1 MSSTPLLRGRIARL
15 ALFLPLLALIA
26 LALTGCGTDTPQNTF
41 APEGPVAKDQRDIF
55 LYAMWPA
62 IAIMILV
69 EVGLVVLLLRFRRRR
84 DDEVP
89 KQTHGN
95 TPLEIGWTVIP
106 AILLAILAIPMLIIL
121 FDIGREPKDDAFVV
135 NVTGAQWLWLFEY
148 PDVLDEN
155 GDPVTTTGEFHF
167 PAGQEVAIHLR
178 AQDVIHS
185 FAIPRLAGT
194 RDAIPS
200 ADLDDEPGLD
210 HVETMWIR
218 ADEPGTYSGQCRE
231 FCGLGHA
238 DMKIV
243 AHADSPD
250 DFEAW
255 MAEVSVS
262 SNPEGQG
269 DEVRAER

>member
-1 MSSTPLLRGRIARL
+1 VKLTPLLRGRVARL
-15 ALFLPLLALIA
+15 LVFLPLLALVA
-26 LALTGCGTDTPQNTF
+26 LILTGCGTDTPQNTF
-41 APEGPVAKDQRDIF
+41 APEGPVAGDQRKIF

-69 EVGLVVLLLRFRRRR
+69 EVGLVVILLRFRRRR
-84 DDEVP
+84 HDEVP

-95 TPLEIGWTVIP
+95 TPLEIGWTVAP
-106 AILLAILAIPMLIIL
+106 AILLAILGIPMLIIL
-121 FDIGREPKDDAFVV
+121 FDLGRAPRSDAFVI
-135 NVTGAQWLWLFEY
+135 NVTGHQWLWQFEY
-148 PDVLDEN
+148 PSILDDN
-155 GDPVTTTGEFHF
+155 GDPVTTQGEFHF
-167 PAGQEVAIHLR
+167 PAGREIAIHLR
-178 AQDVIHS
+178 ASDVIHS

-218 ADEPGTYSGQCRE
+218 ADKAGTYAGQCRE

-243 AHADSPD
+243 AHADSQE

-255 MAEVSVS
+255 VDEVSVS
-262 SNPEGQG
+262 RDPGANGES
-269 DEVRAER
+269 VAER

>member
-1 MSSTPLLRGRIARL
+1 LRESRRARIARL
-15 ALFLPLLALIA
+15 ALLLPLLALIA
-26 LALTGCGTDTPQNTF
+26 LGLTGCGTDTPQNTF
-41 APEGPVAKDQRDIF
+41 APEGPVAHDQREIF

-62 IAIMILV
+62 IVIMILV

-89 KQTHGN
+89 KQVHGN
-95 TPLEIGWTVIP
+95 TPLEIGWTVVP
-106 AILLAILAIPMLIIL
+106 ALLLAILAVPMLAIL
-121 FDIGREPKDDAFVV
+121 FDLGREPKDDAFVV
-135 NVTGAQWLWLFEY
+135 NVTGVQWLWLFEY
-148 PDVLDEN
+148 PSVLDEDGN
-155 GDPVTTTGEFHF
+155 PVTTTGEIHF
-167 PAGQEVAIHLR
+167 PAEQEIALHIT

-200 ADLDDEPGLD
+200 ADLDDTAGLD

-218 ADEPGTYSGQCRE
+218 ADKPGTYAGQCRE

-243 AHADSPD
+243 AHAHSPE

-262 SNPEGQG
+262 RDPDSAG
-269 DEVRAER
+269 DEVRAEQ

>member
-1 MSSTPLLRGRIARL
+1 VKLTPLLCGRISRL
-15 ALFLPLLALIA
+15 VILLPLLALIA
-26 LALTGCGTDTPQNTF
+26 ILLSGCGTDTPQNTF
-41 APEGPVAKDQRDIF
+41 APEGPVAGDQRKIF

-62 IAIMILV
+62 IAIMVLV
-69 EVGLVVLLLRFRRRR
+69 ELGLVVILLRFRRRR
-84 DDEVP
+84 DDELP

-95 TPLEIGWTVIP
+95 TPLEIGWTIAP
-106 AILLAILAIPMLIIL
+106 AVLLAVLGIPMLIVL
-121 FDIGREPKDDAFVV
+121 FDLGRKPREDAFVV
-135 NVTGAQWLWLFEY
+135 NVTGHQWLWQFEY
-148 PDVLDEN
+148 PSILDEN
-155 GDPVTTTGEFHF
+155 GDPVTTQGEFHF
-167 PAGQEVAIHLR
+167 PADQEIAINLR
-178 AQDVIHS
+178 ASDVIHS

-218 ADEPGTYSGQCRE
+218 ADEPGTYAGQCRE

-243 AHADSPD
+243 AHADSEE

-255 MAEVSVS
+255 KAEVSVS
-262 SNPEGQG
+262 RDADG
-269 DEVRAER
+269 DDEAVAER